1 MMTRP
6 NVKLTKKQLVLLV
19 IIAVGLAVFGIL
31 TAISG
36 AVARTQT
43 TQYSAKYWDPDG
55 RYSMVSVFL
64 PKDNRI
70 TQNKVQQLEY
80 TLDQALVKEAIEA
93 PADNARLYVSSYSTK
108 TQAALSSGRS
118 GSQTCTAYGV
128 GGDFFRFHNYELIS
142 GSYLLED
149 SLMSDYVVL
158 DEEAAWKVFGAIEVD
173 GMTLKYNGKEYIVA
187 GVVKPQD
194 GYKSKDGGAEAGTV
208 FFPIGELENGA
219 DCYEIIFPNPV
230 SGFAVKQIKEA
241 FTSCGYSEDD
251 IKIVNNSERY
261 GFVNSAKRLLKW
273 TQKGM
278 SFKALS
284 YPYWE
289 NSAIAVENIYDVF
302 TLFRIIFIVPPI
314 VIVIVSIICFHPI
327 HRLKLLVLKIVE
339 HFRK

>member
-1 MMTRP
+1 MTRP

-31 TAISG
+31 MAISG

-93 PADNARLYVSSYSTK
+93 PSENARLYVSSYSSK
-108 TQAALSSGRS
+108 TQVSLSSGRS

-149 SLMSDYVVL
+149 SLMTDYVVL

>member
-19 IIAVGLAVFGIL
+19 IIAVGLSVFGIL

-36 AVARTQT
+36 AVACTQT

-108 TQAALSSGRS
+108 TQVSLSSGRS

-149 SLMSDYVVL
+149 SLMTDYVVL

>member
-19 IIAVGLAVFGIL
+19 IIAVGLSVFGIL

-108 TQAALSSGRS
+108 TQVSLSSGRS

-149 SLMSDYVVL
+149 SLMTDYVVL

>member
-1 MMTRP
+1 MTRP

-19 IIAVGLAVFGIL
+19 IIAVGLSVFGIL

-108 TQAALSSGRS
+108 TQVSLSSGRS

-149 SLMSDYVVL
+149 SLMTDYVVL